1 MRKALTTSILLLA
14 LCGSAYAGNMP
25 TDTPTPPQLPATAN
39 VTTEPTGEPTD
50 VQATEVSMTEIGL
63 SILQSVLS
71 VF

>member
-1 MRKALTTSILLLA
+1 MRKTLTTSILLLA
-14 LCGSAYAGNMP
+14 LCGSAYAGDIPNMP
-25 TDTPTPPQLPATAN
+25 PTPPQSPATAN
-39 VTTEPTGEPTD
+39 VTTEPTGEPSD